1 MTEGHTRGPWKYGW
15 ETSAREWALVTNSAG
30 SVVAN
35 VNSESGP
42 DAQSVPA
49 TRKMPAEANARL
61 IAASPDLLEALKG
74 LVRINEQHNEAI
86 SKIIGRPF
94 GWKDEYLTAAR
105 AAIAKAEGGE
115 VAPSA
120 HEQMERGE

>member
-15 ETSAREWALVTNSAG
+15 ETSAREWALVTNSAW

-61 IAASPDLLEALKG
+61 IAASPDLLEAARKALAFLAVLAGDLDPHGTKIN
-74 LVRINEQHNEAI
+74 VRAVSDDGSRVLATIAMQDVI
-86 SKIIGRPF
+86 
-94 GWKDEYLTAAR
+94 DAAR
-105 AAIAKAEGGE
+105 ANELK
-115 VAPSA
+115 
-120 HEQMERGE
+120 R